1 MKKCPKGSRKNKKTG
16 NCDPISISNNPLPTS
31 TSIFPS
37 LPSLSQPISNEI
49 TTSTTPTLSPPPPI
63 TTEIKKT
70 KKCSKGTRKNK
81 KTGNCDPILS
91 SVTVSPLPSP
101 ETNIPISTILSSSQI
116 PLPTVSY
123 TPKTDWEKNTT
134 TIIKNEKGKSYQ
146 YLVVP
151 KNTYIYRGFTY
162 GDNPYNNPY
171 RLQKDD
177 PEYLEMVE
185 EMKRYNEE
193 YYQRFKQGIYYGN
206 LGVACFYAYNPDYSN
221 SMYHYIQEYTTKKS
235 LSFLDMNNW
244 QNLKNIVDTYSSNNT
259 NSSDEYTMEEILEIC
274 YGFDINDSSKLL
286 YRDSGGVDTNMTKMM
301 IQWFQQN
308 KQLKLHGF
316 GHTKIHGFHSEVIC
330 LDSKNVSL
338 VKEYMS
344 ENYKENFMKNVK
356 DAKDVLPLDNI
367 YFLEDGYNN
376 KKIYIQR

>member
-1 MKKCPKGSRKNKKTG
+1 
-16 NCDPISISNNPLPTS
+16 
-31 TSIFPS
+31 
-37 LPSLSQPISNEI
+37 
-49 TTSTTPTLSPPPPI
+49 
-63 TTEIKKT
+63 
-70 KKCSKGTRKNK
+70 
-81 KTGNCDPILS
+81 
-91 SVTVSPLPSP
+91 
-101 ETNIPISTILSSSQI
+101 
-116 PLPTVSY
+116 
-123 TPKTDWEKNTT
+123 
-134 TIIKNEKGKSYQ
+134 
-146 YLVVP
+146 
-151 KNTYIYRGFTY
+151 
-162 GDNPYNNPY
+162 
-171 RLQKDD
+171 
-177 PEYLEMVE
+177 MVE
-185 EMKRYNEE
+185 ETKRYNEQ
-193 YYQRFKQGIYYGN
+193 YYQRFTQGQYYGN
-206 LGVACFYAYNPDYSN
+206 LGVACYYAYNPDYSS

-286 YRDSGGVDTNMTKMM
+286 YRDSAGVDTNMTKMM

-308 KQLKLHGF
+308 KQLHL
-316 GHTKIHGFHSEVIC
+316 HGFHSELIC

-356 DAKDVLPLDNI
+356 DTKDVLSLDNI